1 MEQLRLK
8 FFAASKQEKEGKKKK
23 IKVHLNS
30 LNTCVY
36 KGFFHGFSIVF
47 FGNVVIVD

>member
-8 FFAASKQEKEGKKKK
+8 FFAASKQEKEGKK